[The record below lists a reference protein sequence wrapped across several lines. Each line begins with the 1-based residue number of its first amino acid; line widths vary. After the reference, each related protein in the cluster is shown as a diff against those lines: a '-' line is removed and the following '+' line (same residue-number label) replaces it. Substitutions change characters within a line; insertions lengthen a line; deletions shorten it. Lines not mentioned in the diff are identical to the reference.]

1 MKGDFTRSTFKSEKH
16 YSRVLMQQGRVQLDA
31 DWNEQLEITAHRIET
46 ETGDALG
53 ACGAPLHEAAF
64 GIVSDPNTL
73 PVAERT
79 RLQDLGLLPL
89 AAGDF
94 ILSSGRFY
102 VDGLLSENEHAIPF
116 STQPD
121 LPGAQPISA
130 VGTYLAYLDVWQRHL
145 TSLERPSIREVAL
158 GGPDTT
164 TRAQT
169 VWQVKVVPVP
179 EVSPNCLSDLAAWD
193 SATAGSSGTLAARA
207 QPETTS
213 TDPCIVPPSA
223 GYRGLENH
231 LYRVEIHNPGAVGT
245 ATFKWSR
252 DNGSLVFPV
261 VEFMGGMPSDRI
273 RLRSL
278 GRDKDMALGVGDWV
292 EVLDDVLEL
301 TGMPGTLVQ
310 ITDIDSDDLI
320 ISLNQN
326 VSGIDLDRS
335 PKLRR
340 WDSAGALDV
349 EIPGGNQGFIAIED
363 GIEVKFGTGSYNTG
377 DYWLIPARTI
387 LGNPELT
394 ETGGIEWPM
403 DGTNPLAQPPAGIQH
418 HYCRLALLDYDGT
431 TFTVEDCRPLFPPAT
446 ELLNLFYISGDGQEA
461 MPGNQ
466 LPQPLLAGVSN
477 GQWPVEGTEV
487 RFRITLG
494 GGSLQSGANTGAD
507 LTVMTGADGVAGV
520 TWVLDGGT
528 LSQQVEATLL
538 DANGDPLHLPL
549 RYNANLSIADQV
561 AYDSAGCDPMAG
573 ASTVQDALDLLC
585 QNAALYYVGGDGQEA
600 PPGAKLSQLLE
611 VRLANGQWPVANETV
626 IFNIKKPGFG
636 TLEGGGA
643 TGQTVEVPTDANG
656 YAACAWTLDA
666 QNPSQQVE
674 AFWKR
679 TPDLPIHFN
688 ANLELQGGGDPE
700 PGIRIQDVR
709 FLASGEAVANNQ
721 TFPVNFLMEGI
732 VFDCDRDVAQ
742 ASVRNRPVCIVTL
755 DLPFPFN
762 SADREIWGDEVVAYQ
777 PLILEAQVNSD
788 NNQIFWTPLGST
800 IAWLVDRLFQALKAV
815 HNRNEVMLHLT
826 LKGNFI
832 WEQGNPRIYVDGDVF
847 GMPDGQTPHN
857 VRLPSGDRLRGGDL
871 EMWFRL
877 VAG

>member
-53 ACGAPLHEAAF
+53 ACGAPLHAAAF
-64 GIVSDPNTL
+64 GVVTDPNTL
-73 PVAERT
+73 PLAERT

-94 ILSSGRFY
+94 ILTAGRFY
-102 VDGLLSENEHAIPF
+102 VDGVLSENEHSIPF
-116 STQPD
+116 SAQPD
-121 LPGAQPISA
+121 LPGAQPITTA
-130 VGTYLAYLDVWQRHL
+130 GTYLAYLDVWQRHL
-145 TSLERPSIREVAL
+145 TSLESPSIREVAL

-169 VWQVKVVPVP
+169 VWQVRVVPVA
-179 EVSPNCLSDLAAWD
+179 EAAPNCLSDLAAWD
-193 SATAGSSGTLAARA
+193 AATAGSTGTLTARA

-231 LYRVEIHNPGAVGT
+231 LYRVEIHAAGAVGA

-278 GRDKDMALGVGDWV
+278 GRDKDMALRVGDWV

-301 TGMPGTLVQ
+301 SQTPGMLAQ

-320 ISLNQN
+320 ITLNQN
-326 VSGIDLDRS
+326 VSGIDLNRS

-403 DGTNPLAQPPAGIQH
+403 DGTEPLPQPSAGIQH

-431 TFTVEDCRPLFPPAT
+431 AFTVEDCRPLFPPAT
-446 ELLNLFYISGDGQEA
+446 ELTNLFYISGDGQEA

-466 LPQPLLAGVSN
+466 LPQPLQAGVSN
-477 GQWPVEGTEV
+477 GQWPVEGAEV

-494 GGSLQSGANTGAD
+494 GGSLLSGANTGAD
-507 LTVMTGADGVAGV
+507 LTVITGADGVAAV
-520 TWVLDGGT
+520 SWVLDNST

-538 DANGDPLHLPL
+538 DADGDPLHLPL
-549 RYNANLSIADQV
+549 RYNANLSVADQV
-561 AYDSAGCDPMAG
+561 AYDSSDCDNMAG

-600 PPGAKLSQLLE
+600 PPGAKLPQLLE

-626 IFNIKKPGFG
+626 IFNIIKPGFG

-643 TGQTVEVPTDANG
+643 TGQTVEVSTDANG

-688 ANLELQGGGDPE
+688 ANLEIAGQAGGDPV
-700 PGIRIQDVR
+700 IRVVDVR
-709 FLASGEAVANNQ
+709 FMSTNDALANNE
-721 TFPVNFLMEGI
+721 TFPLDVFLGGI
-732 VFDCDRDVAQ
+732 MIECDRSLDNMATQ
-742 ASVRNRPVCIVTL
+742 DRPVCYVTL
-755 DLPFPFN
+755 DMPFPF
-762 SADREIWGDEVVAYQ
+762 SPEALQLWGDAVVGYQ
-777 PLILEAQVNSD
+777 PLILEAKVNSD
-788 NNQIFWTPLGST
+788 GPQIFWVPLDATQG
-800 IAWLVDRLFQALKAV
+800 WLASRFFKALKAV
-815 HNRNEVMLHLT
+815 HNRDEVMLHLT

-832 WEQGNPRIYVDGDVF
+832 WERGNPRIYVDGDVF
-847 GMPDGQTPHN
+847 ALPDGQTPHN